1 MFFYNSLQRSVPQG
15 HTKCTD
21 ISLAFLQ
28 ESCSTKGKHD
38 PLRSPMW
45 LADLIQDFPPGAV
58 STQQPQ
64 GAGKPL
70 SHRQL
75 CGPSKEH
82 QIECLET

>member
-1 MFFYNSLQRSVPQG
+1 
-15 HTKCTD
+15 
-21 ISLAFLQ
+21 
-28 ESCSTKGKHD
+28 
-38 PLRSPMW
+38 MW